1 MGVGE
6 AGEKW
11 DEWKFSV
18 RVSYFFR
25 FSSYLFAGVTR
36 SLCGEGGLVNGV
48 KQNCLVMSTYIGMS
62 RFIDLVQADDSDPC
76 STDKLP
82 WLQRSALETLMIE

>member
-1 MGVGE
+1 MGMGE
-6 AGEKW
+6 AGEKC

-62 RFIDLVQADDSDPC
+62 RFIDLVQEMTRIPVPLTKYPGSRGPL
-76 STDKLP
+76 SKRL
-82 WLQRSALETLMIE
+82 